1 MLILRNPMIEIIPAL
16 LPKSYDELEEGL
28 ARLRGVAPLVQ
39 VDLVGTNILAG
50 KESIPFWDEFDFE
63 ADIMLPHPS
72 SEIEAVLISG
82 PSRVVVHAN
91 AQDARDALLML
102 QDTRQGSFPIEVG
115 VALASHDT
123 PEALAP
129 LEGLFDYVQVMGID
143 HIGVQGEPA
152 DPHHKEIELIK
163 ALRAAHPTLTIQVDG
178 AAGAH
183 PRELVLAGANRLI
196 VGSRIMSANNPAKEL
211 KAVYTEASSL

>member
-1 MLILRNPMIEIIPAL
+1 MIEIIPAI
-16 LPKSYDELEEGL
+16 LPKNIYELEEGL
-28 ARLRGVAPLVQ
+28 AKLRGVARLVQ
-39 VDLVGTNILAG
+39 VDLVGTNVLAG

-63 ADIMLPHPS
+63 ADIMLQKPS
-72 SEIEAVLISG
+72 SEIEAVLTAG
-82 PSRVVVHAN
+82 PTRVVVHAN
-91 AQDARDALLML
+91 AADAHEALLML
-102 QDTRQGSFPIEVG
+102 QATRKGEFIIEVG

-123 PEALAP
+123 IDALSKF
-129 LEGLFDYVQVMGID
+129 EGLYDYVQVMGID

-152 DPHHKEIELIK
+152 DPHHKELELIR

-196 VGSRIMSANNPAKEL
+196 VGSRILSANNPAKEL
-211 KAVYTEASSL
+211 KAVYTEASS